1 MVERSVRILLTIAA
15 CLALSACAALT
26 KMAYSNAAMAY
37 SNLAPMATWMVDDYV
52 DLHGTQRDWVRER
65 ITRVMQWHR
74 STELPAYRRFLEHV
88 LQESTEPFTV
98 QEIAEAYADL
108 RTSYHRMVEHMLPDV
123 ADFFMQLD
131 VDQVAQMEKKF
142 ADDNRKFVRD
152 SVKGTPEERR
162 DRRIRKLVDHLDGWL
177 GSVSDAQKRLI
188 DERYLALPD
197 YVEERLADRRY
208 RQGEILN
215 LIRTRPGKDAVVA
228 ELRRLLIDTES
239 WRRPEFKQRMRERDQ
254 RMFEMFAALS
264 ATLSPE
270 QRAHLQGRIKRY
282 VKDIN
287 TLTASS
293 GG

>member
-1 MVERSVRILLTIAA
+1 VLNRSARILLIVAA
-15 CLALSACAALT
+15 SALLSACAALT

-52 DLHGTQRDWVRER
+52 DLHGTQKDWVRER
-65 ITRVMQWHR
+65 ITRTMQWHR
-74 STELPAYRRFLEHV
+74 STELPNYRRFLEHV
-88 LQESTEPFTV
+88 LEESTEPFTV
-98 QEIAEAYADL
+98 QEIDHAYADL

-131 VDQVAQMEKKF
+131 VEQVAQMEKKF
-142 ADDNRKFVRD
+142 ADDNKKFVRD

-162 DRRIRKLVDHLDGWL
+162 ERRIKKLVDHLDGWL
-177 GSVSDAQKRLI
+177 GTVTDEQKRLI
-188 DERYLALPD
+188 DEKYLALPD

-215 LIRTRPGKDAVVA
+215 LIRTKPGKDAVVA

-239 WRRPEFKQRMRERDQ
+239 WRRPEFTKRMRERDQ

-264 ATLSPE
+264 GTLSPQ
-270 QRAHLQGRIKRY
+270 QRSHLQGRIRRY

-287 TLTASS
+287 TLTANA

>member
-1 MVERSVRILLTIAA
+1 VVKRSARIFLIIAA
-15 CLALSACAALT
+15 GVVLSACAALT

-52 DLHGTQRDWVRER
+52 DLHGTQKDWVRER

-74 STELPAYRRFLEHV
+74 STELPAYRRFLENV
-88 LQESTEPFTV
+88 LQESAEPFTV
-98 QEIAEAYADL
+98 QEIDAAYADL

-142 ADDNRKFVRD
+142 AEDNKKFVRE
-152 SVKGTPEERR
+152 SLKGTPEERR
-162 DRRIRKLVDHLDGWL
+162 ERRIKKLVDHLDGWL
-177 GSVSDAQKRLI
+177 GSVSDEQKRLI
-188 DERYLALPD
+188 DEKYLSLPD

-215 LIRTRPGKDAVVA
+215 LIRTKPGKEAVVA
-228 ELRRLLIDTES
+228 KLHTLLVDTDS
-239 WRRPEFKQRMRERDQ
+239 WRRPEFKKRMRERDQ
-254 RMFEMFAALS
+254 QMFEMFAALS
-264 ATLSPE
+264 ATFSPE
-270 QRAHLQGRIKRY
+270 QRSHLQGRIKRY
-282 VKDIN
+282 VRDIN
-287 TLTASS
+287 TLTANV

>member
-1 MVERSVRILLTIAA
+1 MFDRSARILLIAA
-15 CLALSACAALT
+15 ASLLLSACAALT

-52 DLHGTQRDWVRER
+52 DLHGTQKDWVRER

-88 LQESTEPFTV
+88 LQESAEPFTV
-98 QEIAEAYADL
+98 QEIDAAYADL

-131 VDQVAQMEKKF
+131 ADKVAQMEKKF
-142 ADDNRKFVRD
+142 AEDNRKFVRE
-152 SVKGTPEERR
+152 SLKGTPEDRR
-162 DRRIRKLVDHLDGWL
+162 ERRIRKLVDHLEGWL
-177 GSVSDAQKRLI
+177 GSVSDQQKRLI
-188 DERYLALPD
+188 EDKYLSLPD
-197 YVEERLADRRY
+197 YVEERLGDRRY
-208 RQGEILN
+208 RQGEILS
-215 LIRTRPGKDAVVA
+215 LIRARPGKEAMIA
-228 ELRRLLIDTES
+228 GLHKLLIDTDS
-239 WRRPEFKQRMRERDQ
+239 WRRPEFRKRMRERDQ

-264 ATLSPE
+264 ATFSPE
-270 QRAHLQGRIKRY
+270 QRSHLQGRIRRY

-287 TLTASS
+287 TLTADA

>member
-1 MVERSVRILLTIAA
+1 MFERSARILLIAA
-15 CLALSACAALT
+15 ASVMLSACAALT
-26 KMAYSNAAMAY
+26 KMAYSNATMAY

-52 DLHGTQRDWVRER
+52 DLHGTQKDWVRER
-65 ITRVMQWHR
+65 LTRTMQWHR
-74 STELPAYRRFLEHV
+74 STELPNYRRFLERV

-98 QEIAEAYADL
+98 QEIDEAYGDL

-131 VDQVAQMEKKF
+131 VDQVAQMEAKF
-142 ADDNRKFVRD
+142 ADDNKKFVRE
-152 SVKGTPEERR
+152 SVKGTPLERR
-162 DRRIRKLVDHLDGWL
+162 ERRIKKLVDHLEGWL
-177 GSVSDAQKRLI
+177 GSVSDEQKRLI

-228 ELRRLLIDTES
+228 GLRRLLIDTES
-239 WRRPEFKQRMRERDQ
+239 WRRPDFKQRMRERDM

-264 ATLSPE
+264 GTLSPD

-282 VKDIN
+282 VRDIN